1 MPTLSDY
8 SSARKSAGKGRLS
21 APEQNT
27 LLGIFADLLRGRE
40 ETQTKMS
47 PTMTGTIMDL
57 LLPSAETV
65 EKLSYGDPVFRM
77 PPSGTG
83 GYVPLTTDKK
93 YAAEVG
99 GILPAASM
107 GTTRLA
113 NEAADRMVR
122 AITKNP
128 EATAPAVLEEAAR
141 MVPLA
146 SIGKL
151 KGIPINELLYP
162 GKTIKELTSAEKS
175 AITKFERDLKVQ
187 AVRRR
192 EEMRLGGETIA
203 TPTPG
208 LNMASEIS
216 FNPEKLVGKRLV
228 PVFGDTS
235 GIGKDVS
242 QIRGVPLSK
251 PVTQQG
257 GFQYPLVQSNL
268 NEEIAYASEPT
279 AAANKIANFNKFP
292 EEDVLA
298 VFLAGG
304 PRSIDFSH
312 HQAQALVRQLDAIQ
326 PSDAAVKNF
335 NQALQNYAV
344 PKKDKE
350 GKAFNTYP
358 FKNLKTSITS
368 PEMEVLMAE
377 RTSKDFT
384 PGQLRT
390 AISDLMEKYEF
401 RKQGFPV
408 YNDALEVMTD
418 PRLQQGFMGQTIF
431 EAIPSRGIQTPTYT
445 HQSYSAGIP
454 GRYVGGLQGQTGE
467 LTGAPAEL
475 LFPKLFAEKQAKG
488 ATRSNVLTS
497 MLKAH
502 QGEVFTEEAL
512 DPLMQFLSR
521 Q

>member
-1 MPTLSDY
+1 MPVLADIF
-8 SSARKSAGKGRLS
+8 SAG
-21 APEQNT
+21 NT
-27 LLGIFADLLRGRE
+27 LKRRVKDFAANPALYAEQMGGIAQEQDRELNTLRDLAFGDPKNPTKITNSDAFRAYSERAMEGPLNFANMGITKVGGKTVRELL
-40 ETQTKMS
+40 
-47 PTMTGTIMDL
+47 
-57 LLPSAETV
+57 
-65 EKLSYGDPVFRM
+65 YGDKPNLN
-77 PPSGTG
+77 P
-83 GYVPLTTDKK
+83 
-93 YAAEVG
+93 AEK
-99 GILPAASM
+99 
-107 GTTRLA
+107 T
-113 NEAADRMVR
+113 
-122 AITKNP
+122 AITK
-128 EATAPAVLEEAAR
+128 LE
-141 MVPLA
+141 
-146 SIGKL
+146 
-151 KGIPINELLYP
+151 
-162 GKTIKELTSAEKS
+162 KELK
-175 AITKFERDLKVQ
+175 IP

-192 EEMRLGGETIA
+192 EEMRAEGQTIA
-203 TPTPG
+203 IPTPG
-208 LNMASEIS
+208 LTTISEIA
-216 FNPEKLVGKRLV
+216 FNPEKLVGKTLV

-235 GIGKDVS
+235 AIGKDVQ

-257 GFQYPLVQSNL
+257 GFHYPLVKSNVA
-268 NEEIAYASEPT
+268 EEIAYASEPT
-279 AAANKIANFNKFP
+279 AAANKIANFGKFP
-292 EEDVLA
+292 DEDVLG
-298 VFLAGG
+298 VFLSGG

-326 PSDAAVKNF
+326 PSAAAVKNF

-431 EAIPSRGIQTPTYT
+431 ETIPGRGIQTPTYT

-454 GRYVGGLQGQTGE
+454 GRYVGGLQSQSGS
-467 LTGAPAEL
+467 LGAPAEL
-475 LFPKLFAEKQAKG
+475 LFPQLYAKNRALG
-488 ATRSNVLTS
+488 KTDAATFSS
-497 MLKAH
+497 MLKSH
-502 QGEVFTEEAL
+502 QGEKFTEEAL
-512 DPLMQFLSR
+512 DPLMQFLGYR
-521 Q
+521 

>member
-1 MPTLSDY
+1 MPTLSDLFNLDPNVERLSLLPRMRGSLPSEKSVMMPDRY
-8 SSARKSAGKGRLS
+8 MPDVIAPKILYDFIRAIKAPGRAARGEVLDEEEALNMALNVTGGGLATSGRL
-21 APEQNT
+21 PEGT
-27 LLGIFADLLRGRE
+27 LGMGAR
-40 ETQTKMS
+40 
-47 PTMTGTIMDL
+47 
-57 LLPSAETV
+57 
-65 EKLSYGDPVFRM
+65 
-77 PPSGTG
+77 
-83 GYVPLTTDKK
+83 
-93 YAAEVG
+93 VG
-99 GILPAASM
+99 GK
-107 GTTRLA
+107 T
-113 NEAADRMVR
+113 VR
-122 AITKNP
+122 
-128 EATAPAVLEEAAR
+128 
-141 MVPLA
+141 
-146 SIGKL
+146 
-151 KGIPINELLYP
+151 ELLYGDKP
-162 GKTIKELTSAEKS
+162 NLNPAEKS
-175 AITKFERDLKVQ
+175 AITKLEKELKIP

-192 EEMRLGGETIA
+192 EEMRAEGQTIA
-203 TPTPG
+203 VPTPG
-208 LNMASEIS
+208 LTTISEIA
-216 FNPEKLVGKRLV
+216 FNPEKLVGKTLV

-235 GIGKDVS
+235 AIGKDVQ
-242 QIRGVPLSK
+242 QIMGVPLSK

-257 GFQYPLVQSNL
+257 GFQYPLVKSNVD
-268 NEEIAYASEPT
+268 EEIAYASEPT

-326 PSDAAVKNF
+326 PSAGAVKNF

-431 EAIPSRGIQTPTYT
+431 EAIPGRGIQTPTYT

-454 GRYVGGLQGQTGE
+454 GRYVGGLQSQSGG
-467 LTGAPAEL
+467 LGAPAEL
-475 LFPKLFAEKQAKG
+475 LFPQLYAKNRALG
-488 ATRSNVLTS
+488 KTDAATFSS
-497 MLKAH
+497 MLKSH
-502 QGEVFTEEAL
+502 QGEKFTEEAL
-512 DPLMQFLSR
+512 DPLMQFLGYR
-521 Q
+521 

>member
-1 MPTLSDY
+1 M
-8 SSARKSAGKGRLS
+8 RAGG
-21 APEQNT
+21 Q
-27 LLGIFADLLRGRE
+27 
-40 ETQTKMS
+40 
-47 PTMTGTIMDL
+47 
-57 LLPSAETV
+57 
-65 EKLSYGDPVFRM
+65 
-77 PPSGTG
+77 
-83 GYVPLTTDKK
+83 
-93 YAAEVG
+93 
-99 GILPAASM
+99 
-107 GTTRLA
+107 
-113 NEAADRMVR
+113 
-122 AITKNP
+122 
-128 EATAPAVLEEAAR
+128 
-141 MVPLA
+141 
-146 SIGKL
+146 
-151 KGIPINELLYP
+151 
-162 GKTIKELTSAEKS
+162 
-175 AITKFERDLKVQ
+175 
-187 AVRRR
+187 
-192 EEMRLGGETIA
+192 TIA
-203 TPTPG
+203 VPTPG
-208 LNMASEIS
+208 LTTISEIA
-216 FNPEKLVGKRLV
+216 FNPEKLVGKTLV

-235 GIGKDVS
+235 AIGKDVQ

-257 GFQYPLVQSNL
+257 GFQYPLVKSNVD
-268 NEEIAYASEPT
+268 EEIAYASEPT

-326 PSDAAVKNF
+326 PSAAAVKNF

-431 EAIPSRGIQTPTYT
+431 EAIPGRGIQTPTYT

-454 GRYVGGLQGQTGE
+454 GRYVGGLQSQSGG
-467 LTGAPAEL
+467 LGAPAEL
-475 LFPKLFAEKQAKG
+475 LFPQLYAKNRALG
-488 ATRSNVLTS
+488 KTDAATFSS
-497 MLKAH
+497 MLKSH
-502 QGEVFTEEAL
+502 QGEKFTEEAL
-512 DPLMQFLSR
+512 DPLMQFLGYR
-521 Q
+521 

>member
-1 MPTLSDY
+1 MPTLSDLFNLDPNVERLSLLPRMRGSLPSEKSVMMPDRY
-8 SSARKSAGKGRLS
+8 MPDVIAPKILYDFIRAIKAPGRAARGEVLDEEEALNMALNVTGGGLATSGRL
-21 APEQNT
+21 PEGT
-27 LLGIFADLLRGRE
+27 LGMGAR
-40 ETQTKMS
+40 
-47 PTMTGTIMDL
+47 
-57 LLPSAETV
+57 
-65 EKLSYGDPVFRM
+65 
-77 PPSGTG
+77 
-83 GYVPLTTDKK
+83 
-93 YAAEVG
+93 VG
-99 GILPAASM
+99 GK
-107 GTTRLA
+107 T
-113 NEAADRMVR
+113 VR
-122 AITKNP
+122 
-128 EATAPAVLEEAAR
+128 
-141 MVPLA
+141 
-146 SIGKL
+146 
-151 KGIPINELLYP
+151 ELLYGDKP
-162 GKTIKELTSAEKS
+162 NLNPAEKS
-175 AITKFERDLKVQ
+175 AITKFEKDLKIP

-192 EEMRLGGETIA
+192 EEMRAGGQTIA
-203 TPTPG
+203 IPTPG
-208 LNMASEIS
+208 LTTISEIA
-216 FNPEKLVGKRLV
+216 FNPEKLVGKTLV

-235 GIGKDVS
+235 AIGKDVQ
-242 QIRGVPLSK
+242 QIMGVPLSK

-257 GFQYPLVQSNL
+257 GFQYPLVKSNVD
-268 NEEIAYASEPT
+268 EEIAYASEPT

-312 HQAQALVRQLDAIQ
+312 HQAQALVRQLDAIE
-326 PSDAAVKNF
+326 PSAAAVKNF

-358 FKNLKTSITS
+358 FKNLKTSISS

-431 EAIPSRGIQTPTYT
+431 EAIPGRGIQTPTYT

-454 GRYVGGLQGQTGE
+454 GRYVGGLQSQSGG
-467 LTGAPAEL
+467 LGAPAEL
-475 LFPKLFAEKQAKG
+475 LFPQLYAKNRALG
-488 ATRSNVLTS
+488 KTDAATFSS
-497 MLKAH
+497 MLKSH
-502 QGEVFTEEAL
+502 QGEKFTEEAL
-512 DPLMQFLSR
+512 DPLMQFLGYR
-521 Q
+521 